1 MPVDSNIE
9 GKFVQECEADS
20 KVKFYFKLPRGFKIP
35 TPLGHYIPDW
45 AIILE
50 NDQRL
55 YFVAET
61 KSTLNHQLLRGV
73 EELKIECGK
82 KHFAEF
88 ESVIYRQV
96 TEVKQLYA

>member
-1 MPVDSNIE
+1 M
-9 GKFVQECEADS
+9 VQ
-20 KVKFYFKLPRGFKIP
+20 L
-35 TPLGHYIPDW
+35 LGSIIVGNYIPDW
-45 AIILE
+45 AVVLE
-50 NDQRL
+50 NDKRL

-61 KSTLNHQLLRGV
+61 KSTLNVEFLRGI

-88 ESVIYRQV
+88 EGVTYRQV